1 MRAAKKMKDSPAK
14 TAGKTVKLETVR
26 EAEEKRLGVMKT
38 YKIFIGGKFP
48 RTESGRYYEV
58 RSPADEL
65 LANVCL
71 SSRKDLKAAVVA
83 AREAFEKWSK
93 AAAYNRGQIL
103 YRMAEMLE
111 GRREQFAAE
120 LCSLGEP
127 RKNALKEVNAS
138 IDRLVY
144 YAGWSDKYQQLFSSV
159 NPVSSNHFNFSVPE
173 PTGVVGIIAPE
184 ESPLLGLVSVIAP
197 TIVGGSACV
206 VLASHSKP
214 LPAVTL
220 TEVLGTS
227 DLPGGV
233 VNLLTGARK
242 ELLGQ
247 FASHMDVNAVIYCGD
262 SKAEITEV
270 QEKAALNIK
279 RVILLDRSN
288 WAAAEAESPY
298 EIMRTQEIK
307 TTWHPV
313 GL

>member
-1 MRAAKKMKDSPAK
+1 MRAAKKLKD
-14 TAGKTVKLETVR
+14 TQTKTVKLESVH
-26 EAEEKRLGVMKT
+26 EAHEQRLGVMKT

-58 RSPADEL
+58 RSPSNEL

-71 SSRKDLKAAVVA
+71 SSRKDFKAAVVA
-83 AREAFEKWSK
+83 AREGFEKWSK
-93 AAAYNRGQIL
+93 ASAYNRGQIL

-111 GRREQFAAE
+111 GRREQFVAE
-120 LCSLGEP
+120 LCAFGVS
-127 RKNALKEVNAS
+127 RKDAVKEVNAS

-159 NPVSSNHFNFSVPE
+159 NPVSSNHFNFSIPE

-197 TIVGGSACV
+197 VIVGGNGCV
-206 VLASHSKP
+206 VLASYGKP

-233 VNLLTGARK
+233 VNLLTGTRK

-247 FASHMDVNAVIYCGD
+247 FASHMDVNAILYCGD
-262 SKAEITEV
+262 DEGEVTAV

-279 RVILLDRSN
+279 RVVLNHRTD
-288 WAAAEAESPY
+288 WTAEKAQSPY
-298 EIMRTQEIK
+298 EILHFQEIK